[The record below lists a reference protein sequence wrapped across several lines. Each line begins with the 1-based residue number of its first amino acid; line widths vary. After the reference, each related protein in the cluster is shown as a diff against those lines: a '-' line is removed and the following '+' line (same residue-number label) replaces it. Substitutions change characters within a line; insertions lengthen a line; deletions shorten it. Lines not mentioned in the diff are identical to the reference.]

1 MERQLQFGN
10 DKQSVLILYYS
21 TLNLYTEN
29 KRNIILITDTS
40 ASSIEQRLHRIEGKF
55 KYFNIKYVLTDHPTF
70 WKDHNYDF
78 IEQIQA

>member
-40 ASSIEQRLHRIEGKF
+40 ASSIEQSLHRIEGKF
-55 KYFNIKYVLTDHPTF
+55 
-70 WKDHNYDF
+70 
-78 IEQIQA
+78 QA